1 MISLGRTG
9 SDFSGLASYL
19 VGGGVEKKDLAI
31 TKGKEIRRGQPRSE
45 VARQYAERVGH
56 VKTRNVVS
64 EAGDIESIVKEME
77 AGAAASEKVEK
88 PVYHISISWPDEDYT
103 TQQERIAATERVL
116 EEIGL
121 GGHQALIVEHRE
133 GKAHM
138 HAMVNRV
145 QHSPFEED
153 YGTAWET
160 WEAWK
165 KTEASLR
172 RIEKEEGWRQVPGQN
187 APTPGLEKEPGGE
200 ALTFGQMQYYRRT
213 GDPPLEE
220 QVRTDL
226 EFCLKR
232 AEQGEIGWKQLDR
245 ELRKRDYRI
254 ERRGSGGVVRDEE
267 SGQAVALSS
276 VGREY
281 SMPRLEQSIGREY
294 SEYLEQPDPH
304 DERLEGLD
312 DEPAGDE
319 PAGRQGGQSG
329 REQPKREQP
338 EQGQPGPAQQAEK
351 ASRQREEKSSR
362 GEGTEKRA
370 GGGQQRDAGPEKRD
384 TDASAENGSFK
395 ARPDGVEQ
403 ATEGSDGWSEDAR
416 SDAGESR
423 DRAVDEAGRRGGDER
438 SSGESDSGSS
448 GSRDGLGELAD
459 GADPLTFGID
469 EDRERAEQQIEE
481 ARRSAEEWVDEHLP
495 ERLEHP
501 EEELPQEVEPLS
513 QKAKQTS
520 REDENSRKGESTEK
534 IPMDVIEEKEEQ
546 ATERFREAK
555 RREERLKKRIEEIEK
570 VNRQAGF
577 TQSRM
582 PIDRAHHVRKE
593 IDDRLSDLRD
603 RREKMHSERRSSH
616 DIYMEYSNEKIERR
630 RQRRKDQGNG
640 QSSGQSQAGRQ
651 PRAGRQSQAEEQT
664 EEKRTWATEADKR
677 WARGEDP
684 QEAQEQGQAQE
695 QVQAQ
700 EQTQDEKQTERQR
713 IENQY
718 ASRLR
723 EAVSMLGSDGPSS
736 RERDIERAGAYLKA
750 KRIQTE
756 ALRDSNV
763 SEAAVKRRVEGAR
776 RLDDEEFGE
785 AGLKV
790 LKAGRALSEAALPDA
805 PDVRHMSSRELER
818 KVAKEALRSLS
829 EEEIDLVRKELEEQ
843 GQRWFSE
850 ENEFEKVERAL
861 REERTEEERTEEKY
875 SQQSAGR
882 EQGMS
887 SRGEDSAEADSA
899 EVESV
904 PEKSTGETANQG
916 EGANQEESSQEKLGR
931 MKDRDLRQYL
941 QDEHNLQDEHK
952 VEQQEKLLRRVL
964 REDAEDKEDLLSG
977 LRLSREDTKEVHD
990 LLAEHERGNLK
1001 HRISEEWEKRGPS
1014 NLRLRGEEGKI
1025 RPALN
1030 RGRSGK
1036 AAEAFWRLDP
1046 DRADEVWKRLWKKE
1060 RKQVW
1065 RGAMKVTRCEGGTQ
1079 ADYKELSEEQQA
1091 IVRRVQNGD
1100 MNGNNVTGPTAEDL
1114 KKLAADA
1121 EGLSKTVSEISQ
1133 ALPTQAAKE
1142 TLQKASEKAKKA
1154 IRREQERS
1162 QSRGRGGRR

>member
-19 VGGGVEKKDLAI
+19 VGGGVEKEDLAI

-133 GKAHM
+133 GKAHT

-245 ELRKRDYRI
+245 ELQKRDYRI

-294 SEYLEQPDPH
+294 SEYLEQPDLH

-329 REQPKREQP
+329 REQP
-338 EQGQPGPAQQAEK
+338 EQGQPRPAQQAEK
-351 ASRQREEKSSR
+351 AGRQREEQSSR

-403 ATEGSDGWSEDAR
+403 ATEGSDGWGEDAR

-423 DRAVDEAGRRGGDER
+423 DRAVDEADRRGGDER
-438 SSGESDSGSS
+438 SSGDPGSGSS
-448 GSRDGLGELAD
+448 SGWDGLGELAD
-459 GADPLTFGID
+459 GADSLTFGID

-520 REDENSRKGESTEK
+520 REDENSQKGESTEK
-534 IPMDVIEEKEEQ
+534 IPIGVIEEKEEQ
-546 ATERFREAK
+546 AKERFREAK

-577 TQSRM
+577 PQSRM

-785 AGLKV
+785 AGSKV

-805 PDVRHMSSRELER
+805 PDVRYMSSRELER
-818 KVAKEALRSLS
+818 KVAKEALRDLS
-829 EEEIDLVRKELEEQ
+829 EEEIDLVREELEEQ

-916 EGANQEESSQEKLGR
+916 EAANQEESSQRKLGR

-964 REDAEDKEDLLSG
+964 REDAEDKEDLFSG
-977 LRLSREDTKEVHD
+977 LRLSREDTKEVYD

-1001 HRISEEWEKRGPS
+1001 RRISEEWEKRGPS

-1025 RPALN
+1025 RTALN

-1065 RGAMKVTRCEGGTQ
+1065 RGAMKVTRREGGTQ

-1100 MNGNNVTGPTAEDL
+1100 MNGNDVTGPTAEDL
-1114 KKLAADA
+1114 KKLAADT
-1121 EGLSKTVSEISQ
+1121 EGLSRTVSEISQ